1 MTVIGELVA
10 RARHAAALA
19 GDPLAAGITAR
30 LLLDAVGCAVGGL
43 GHPLSPALAA
53 MLGPELG
60 RTPRSRVLAE
70 ATLLHAD
77 EFDAIHTASA
87 VLPCATVVPA
97 ALEAARHRR
106 VPGRLLLAG
115 IMAGGEVALEAGLR
129 FGGPALYR
137 KGWWPT
143 ALFGPLGAAA
153 ATSVLAG
160 QDDRTMEHALA
171 LAASRLGG
179 LLSADQL
186 GAGHYLLVGRAA
198 ADGRDAAL
206 AAGAGMS
213 ASTTLLD
220 GPAAAALGGHAA
232 PATTGDE
239 LLITSSAFKAFP
251 CARPLHAVV
260 EAVRALRDGGTD
272 VAGSGTLRIGLP
284 SAVLRFVTN
293 ERNPAGPAEAA
304 ASAPYVI
311 AATLDGCVDQPDAF
325 RFVRPI
331 GPAPRVDVYASAEM
345 DRVFPE
351 KWGAVVEVVA
361 GGSRARARVDEAS
374 GGAGR
379 PWAADQ
385 VVAKFERLAG
395 KRWPPSSRPGW
406 VAAALELPT
415 LPDASTWI
423 AGRPSLGAR

>member
-1 MTVIGELVA
+1 MTVIAELVA

-19 GDPLAAGITAR
+19 DDPLAAGITAQ
-30 LLLDAVGCAVGGL
+30 LLLDAVGCAIGGL
-43 GHPLSPALAA
+43 GHPLSLALTA

-77 EFDAIHTASA
+77 EFDAIHPTSA
-87 VLPCATVVPA
+87 VLPCATVVPT
-97 ALEAARHRR
+97 ALEAARHRP
-106 VPGRLLLAG
+106 VSGRLLLAS
-115 IMAGGEVALEAGLR
+115 IMAGSEVALEAGLR

-143 ALFGPLGAAA
+143 ALFGALGAAA

-186 GAGHYLLVGRAA
+186 GAGHYLLVGHAA
-198 ADGRDAAL
+198 ADGWDAAL
-206 AAGAGMS
+206 AAEAGIS

-220 GPAAAALGGHAA
+220 GPAAAALGCHAA

-239 LLITSSAFKAFP
+239 LLMTSSAFKAFP
-251 CARPLHAVV
+251 CARPLHAAV
-260 EAVRALRDGGTD
+260 EAVRALRDGGMD
-272 VAGSGTLRIGLP
+272 VAGVGTVRIGLP

-293 ERNPAGPAEAA
+293 ERNPVGPAEAA

-311 AATLDGCVDQPDAF
+311 AAALDGFVDQPDAF
-325 RFVRPI
+325 RVVRPI
-331 GPAPRVDVYASAEM
+331 SHAPRVDVYASAEM
-345 DRVFPE
+345 DSIFPE
-351 KWGAVVEVVA
+351 KWGAIVEIVA
-361 GGSRARARVDEAS
+361 GGSHARARIDEAS
-374 GGAGR
+374 GGVGR
-379 PWAADQ
+379 PWPSPQ
-385 VVAKFERLAG
+385 VVAKFERLAE
-395 KRWPPSSRPGW
+395 KRWPPSARPGW
-406 VAAALELPT
+406 VEAALDLRT
-415 LPDASTWI
+415 LPDAGAWI
-423 AGRPSLGAR
+423 AGRPTLGA

>member
-1 MTVIGELVA
+1 MTVIAELA
-10 RARHAAALA
+10 ERARYASALA
-19 GDPLAAGITAR
+19 DDPLAAGITAQ

-43 GHPLSPALAA
+43 GHPLSSALAA

-60 RTPRSRVLAE
+60 RTARSRVLAE

-97 ALEAARHRR
+97 ALEAARDRP
-106 VPGRLLLAG
+106 VSGRLLLAG
-115 IMAGGEVALEAGLR
+115 IMAGSEVALEAGLR

-143 ALFGPLGAAA
+143 ALFGALGAAVA
-153 ATSVLAG
+153 ASVVAG
-160 QDDRTMEHALA
+160 QDDQTMERSVA

-179 LLSADQL
+179 LLSAGQL

-198 ADGRDAAL
+198 ADGWEAAR
-206 AAGAGMS
+206 AAEAGLS

-220 GPAAAALGGHAA
+220 GPAAAALGGHPA

-239 LLITSSAFKAFP
+239 LLMTSSAFKAFP
-251 CARPLHAVV
+251 CARPLHAAV

-272 VAGSGTLRIGLP
+272 VAGADHVRIGLP

-293 ERNPAGPAEAA
+293 ERHPAGPAEAA
-304 ASAPYVI
+304 ASAPYVL
-311 AATLDGCVDQPDAF
+311 AAALDGCADQPDAF
-325 RFVRPI
+325 RVVRPI
-331 GPAPRVDVYASAEM
+331 SLAPQVEVYASAEM
-345 DRVFPE
+345 DSVFPE

-361 GGSRARARVDEAS
+361 GRSQARARIDEAS

-379 PWAADQ
+379 PWAAEQ

-406 VAAALELPT
+406 VEAALDLRT
-415 LPDASTWI
+415 LPDAGAWI
-423 AGRPSLGAR
+423 AGRPSLGA